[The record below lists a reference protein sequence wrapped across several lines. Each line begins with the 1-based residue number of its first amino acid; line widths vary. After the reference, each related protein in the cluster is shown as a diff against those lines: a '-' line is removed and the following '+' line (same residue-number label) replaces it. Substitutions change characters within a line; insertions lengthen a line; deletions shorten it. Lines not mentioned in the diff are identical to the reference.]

1 MARYRM
7 KPQAAARLRT
17 IILILVI
24 GYFSY
29 QLITQEI
36 RLHKQDEQLIQL
48 EEQLTS
54 IQESNARLQDQ
65 LDYTQSD
72 AYKEEFARDELNM
85 AGEGEIRFEE
95 GTGGADNAQDT
106 ENTDTRDPDDTQD
119 TEGTQEQNGD
129 RP

>member
-17 IILILVI
+17 ILLILVI

-36 RLHKQDEQLIQL
+36 RLHKQDTQLVQL

-54 IQESNARLQDQ
+54 LQESNARLQEQ

-72 AYKEEFARDELNM
+72 AYKEDFARDELNM
-85 AGEGEIRFEE
+85 TEDGEIRFEE
-95 GTGGADNAQDT
+95 DT
-106 ENTDTRDPDDTQD
+106 EED
-119 TEGTQEQNGD
+119 NGQL
-129 RP
+129 P

>member
-36 RLHKQDEQLIQL
+36 RLHKQDEQLAKLTEQL
-48 EEQLTS
+48 ESLIEYNNQLAEQL
-54 IQESNARLQDQ
+54 A
-65 LDYTQSD
+65 YTQSD
-72 AYKEEFARDELNM
+72 EYKEQIAREALNM
-85 AGEGEIRFEE
+85 TGEGEIRFEE
-95 GTGGADNAQDT
+95 ET
-106 ENTDTRDPDDTQD
+106 E
-119 TEGTQEQNGD
+119 EQNGV

>member
-17 IILILVI
+17 ILLILVI

-36 RLHKQDEQLIQL
+36 RMHRQDEQIIQL

-54 IQESNARLQDQ
+54 LQESNARLQDQ

-85 AGEGEIRFEE
+85 SEEGEIRFEE
-95 GTGGADNAQDT
+95 DT
-106 ENTDTRDPDDTQD
+106 EGTTDTQD
-119 TEGTQEQNGD
+119 TDDTGDTEGGEEQNGD

>member
-17 IILILVI
+17 ILLILVI

-36 RLHKQDEQLIQL
+36 RLHKQDEQLAQL
-48 EEQLTS
+48 QEQLQS
-54 IQESNARLQDQ
+54 LEAFNSALSDQ

-72 AYKEEFARDELNM
+72 EYKEQIAHDSLNM
-85 AGEGEIRFEE
+85 TGDGEIRFEE
-95 GTGGADNAQDT
+95 DDGNQGGQH
-106 ENTDTRDPDDTQD
+106 P
-119 TEGTQEQNGD
+119 
-129 RP
+129 